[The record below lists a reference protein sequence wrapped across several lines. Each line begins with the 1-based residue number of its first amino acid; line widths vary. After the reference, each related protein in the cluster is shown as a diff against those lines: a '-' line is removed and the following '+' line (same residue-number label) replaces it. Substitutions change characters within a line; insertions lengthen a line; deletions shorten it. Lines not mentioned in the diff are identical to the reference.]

1 MTAALTV
8 RALTPK
14 EEYEQYVWGVS
25 MMTPEEKTWA
35 KEEQKTIDEIQLE
48 FAREQMKKKREFK
61 SLTNRIVYCT
71 LEGKG

>member
-1 MTAALTV
+1 
-8 RALTPK
+8 
-14 EEYEQYVWGVS
+14 